1 MSKIVQNDRKITE
14 NLMNL
19 SVKDASSL
27 LAVSEKTIYRWIQQG
42 SIPVYKVHGSYRFNR
57 AELIEWATSRRL
69 GVSADAYTEPE
80 QDAQPLPV
88 LSEAMEA
95 GGIFYRLD
103 GRDRNEVLRSLVD
116 HLRLPEE
123 VDRGYLQEVLIARE
137 ELASTAFGGGVAL
150 PHPRNPGLLNLS
162 QTTLTLAFLEHP
174 VDFDAIDGQPV
185 QVLFVPLAPTLRGH
199 LHLLRQ
205 VAFALHDAE
214 VRAVLQRQGS
224 REEIFR
230 VFGKIS
236 EALEKNGY
244 GTASESATDQGGKA

>member
-1 MSKIVQNDRKITE
+1 
-14 NLMNL
+14 MNL

-69 GVSADAYTEPE
+69 GVSADAYTEPV
-80 QDAQPLPV
+80 QDAQPLPG

-95 GGIFYRLD
+95 GGIIYRLD
-103 GRDRNEVLRSLVD
+103 GRDRDEVLRSLVD

-137 ELASTAFGGGVAL
+137 ELASTAFGGVAL

-162 QTTLTLAFLEHP
+162 QMTLTLAFLEHP

-214 VRAVLQRQGS
+214 VRAVLQQQGS

-230 VFGKIS
+230 VFEKIS
-236 EALEKNGY
+236 EALGKNGY
-244 GTASESATDQGGKA
+244 GTGADSATDQGGKA